1 MERSLPHTLLM
12 MVARFVASD
21 RLENPV
27 GFFKRLRAMR
37 LTNTKM
43 KDAADY
49 ALSGHAA
56 LVLRIAL
63 PQLVS
68 TKLLLDAMKN
78 DTKLA
83 KSVVQT
89 KSTSPGILRRLVELS
104 EAATRTDPES
114 KDAAKHARALIDSA
128 RDLLRDSL
136 ARATIGTDTTTPP
149 SKVPMYDDPEG
160 LANKVIERLKSGPRY
175 EKVTA
180 DPDRKVR
187 VFLQGTRAERSACEY
202 GPLCIWDVSAINCN
216 FACSTMSRVPVF
228 NSDLYW
234 DTRSVTTMINMFHG
248 NSEFKGDLSTWD
260 VRKVTNMAGM
270 FFGSGIEDSGIG
282 DWNTASLEDAGA
294 MFVRTR
300 YLSMD
305 IDLSGWTT
313 GKCTNMLGMFRGS
326 TLADGKIGKWDVA
339 NADTTNMLR
348 DAPNFKGNLGNWPDT
363 KQRLALTGSDQ
374 LGFGLNALSARPA
387 RPVRPVRPASE
398 KPEKPKK
405 PVRPEKPEKPAR
417 PSGLPDSEEERRI
430 RRLLAKEHR
439 KQTRQSADSN
449 CTIL

>member
-1 MERSLPHTLLM
+1 MGHQILM

-21 RLENPV
+21 RLEKPE
-27 GFFKRLRAMR
+27 GFFERLRAMR
-37 LTNTKM
+37 LISKPM
-43 KDAADY
+43 KDAVDS
-49 ALSGHAA
+49 ALRDDLA

-68 TKLLLDAMKN
+68 TRRLLDGMKN
-78 DTKLA
+78 DAKLA

-89 KSTSPGILRRLVELS
+89 KSTSPGILSRLVELS
-104 EAATRTDPES
+104 ETATRTDPES
-114 KDAAKHARALIDSA
+114 KDAARHAKALIDSA

-136 ARATIGTDTTTPP
+136 ARATIGTETTPP

-160 LANKVIERLKSGPRY
+160 LANKVIERLKGGPRY

-180 DPDRKVR
+180 HPDRKVR
-187 VFLQGTRAERSACEY
+187 VFLQGTSAERSASEY
-202 GPLCIWDVSAINCN
+202 GPLCIWDVSAIDCS
-216 FACSTMSRVPVF
+216 FACSELAGCPVF

-234 DTRSVTTMINMFHG
+234 DTRSVTTMAHMFHG

-282 DWNTASLEDAGA
+282 DWNTASLEGASA
-294 MFVRTR
+294 MFFKTS

-313 GKCTNMLGMFRGS
+313 GKCTNMVGMFRSS
-326 TLADGKIGKWDVA
+326 TLVDGKIGKWDVA
-339 NADTTNMLR
+339 KADTTNMLR
-348 DAPNFKGNLGNWPDT
+348 DAPKFTGNLGNWPDT

-387 RPVRPVRPASE
+387 SEKPVRPVRPASE
-398 KPEKPKK
+398 KPEKP
-405 PVRPEKPEKPAR
+405 AR
-417 PSGLPDSEEERRI
+417 PSGLPDSKKERRI
-430 RRLLAKEHR
+430 RRFLAKEHR
-439 KQTRQSADSN
+439 EQTRPSADSN

>member
-1 MERSLPHTLLM
+1 MERDLGHQILM

-68 TKLLLDAMKN
+68 TKLLLEAMKN
-78 DTKLA
+78 DAKLA

-89 KSTSPGILRRLVELS
+89 KSTSPGILSRLVELS
-104 EAATRTDPES
+104 EAARCEG
-114 KDAAKHARALIDSA
+114 AAAEHAKALIDSA

-175 EKVTA
+175 EQITA
-180 DPDRKVR
+180 DPGRKVR
-187 VFLQGTRAERSACEY
+187 VFLQGTSAERSACEY

-216 FACSTMSRVPVF
+216 FACSELAMCPVF

-234 DTRSVTTMINMFHG
+234 DTRSVTTMAHMFHG

-260 VRKVTNMAGM
+260 VRKVTDMAGM

-282 DWNTASLEDAGA
+282 DWNTASLEGASA
-294 MFVRTR
+294 MFFKTS

-313 GKCTNMLGMFRGS
+313 GKCTNMVGMFRGS
-326 TLADGKIGKWDVA
+326 TLVDGKIGKWDVA
-339 NADTTNMLR
+339 NANTTNMLR
-348 DAPNFKGNLGNWPDT
+348 DAPKFKGNLGNWHDT

-374 LGFGLNALSARPA
+374 LGFGLDALSA
-387 RPVRPVRPASE
+387 RPVRPVRPE
-398 KPEKPKK
+398 KSAR
-405 PVRPEKPEKPAR
+405 PVRPENPEK
-417 PSGLPDSEEERRI
+417 DI

-439 KQTRQSADSN
+439 TQTRQSADSN

>member
-1 MERSLPHTLLM
+1 MASDLGHQILM

-43 KDAADY
+43 KDAVDS

-68 TKLLLDAMKN
+68 TKLLIEAMKN
-78 DTKLA
+78 DATLA
-83 KSVVQT
+83 KSVVET
-89 KSTSPGILRRLVELS
+89 KSTSPGILSRLVELS

-114 KDAAKHARALIDSA
+114 KAAAKHAKALIDSA

-136 ARATIGTDTTTPP
+136 ARATVGTDTTTPP

-175 EKVTA
+175 EQITA
-180 DPDRKVR
+180 DPGRKVR
-187 VFLQGTRAERSACEY
+187 VFLKGTSAERSACEY
-202 GPLCIWDVSAINCN
+202 GPLCIWDVHAINCN
-216 FACSTMSRVPVF
+216 FVCSELAMCPVF

-234 DTRSVTTMINMFHG
+234 DTRSVTTMTNMFNE

-270 FFGSGIEDSGIG
+270 FAGSGIEDSGIG
-282 DWNTASLEDAGA
+282 DWNTASLEDAGG
-294 MFVRTR
+294 MFVKTS

-313 GKCTNMLGMFRGS
+313 GKCTNMVSMFRGS
-326 TLADGKIGKWDVA
+326 TLVDGKIGKWDVA
-339 NADTTNMLR
+339 NTNTTNMLR
-348 DAPNFKGNLGNWPDT
+348 DAPKFKGNLGSWHDT

-374 LGFGLNALSARPA
+374 VGFGLNALSARPV
-387 RPVRPVRPASE
+387 RPEKSARPVRPAS
-398 KPEKPKK
+398 
-405 PVRPEKPEKPAR
+405 EKPEKPAR
-417 PSGLPDSEEERRI
+417 PSGLPDSEKERRI

-439 KQTRQSADSN
+439 TQTRQSADSN